1 MTSLPEA
8 SPNEVGVSDLI
19 TVFETGD
26 PALVAL
32 AKSLLDSA
40 GIEFVASGE
49 ALQDILGLG
58 RFPGGTNLLAGP
70 VTFQVSASDAERS
83 KSLLSA
89 LESGKGRDKPE

>member
-1 MTSLPEA
+1 M
-8 SPNEVGVSDLI
+8 SDLV

-40 GIEFVASGE
+40 GIEFAAKGD

-58 RFPGGTNLLAGP
+58 RFPAGANLLAGP
-70 VTFQVSASDAERS
+70 VTFEVLAGDAERA
-83 KSLLSA
+83 KSLLSD
-89 LESGKGRDKPE
+89 LQRGP